1 MMFLCKPPGGP
12 GQRRFLHYCGL
23 VHHRQGCLCLSI
35 LAPLRPSPVLPSPLL
50 IFFFLLLFFFL
61 FFFLLFILPFLV
73 FLSSFLSLPLSFLL
87 SFTSLFHFSHS
98 PLSCRLLP

>member
-1 MMFLCKPPGGP
+1 MG
-12 GQRRFLHYCGL
+12 RRCFLHIPF
-23 VHHRQGCLCLSI
+23 LS
-35 LAPLRPSPVLPSPLL
+35 PTPPFRPSHVLPSPLL

-98 PLSCRLLP
+98 PLSCRLLPSSSISLEFSSIAPCL